1 MTTYYPSIYKNSHVY
16 SKLNSNS
23 IVITTQSGFDDIV
36 AENNTLLICDENGN
50 WRTDNLIN
58 YAKSTDISVLQQK
71 DQELEGNISTNAQNI
86 DNLQQN
92 LNDNYLT
99 NTEVDTK
106 FIDNDE
112 LSTSLAKYVLSSVYN
127 TAITNLTT
135 SATTNLNSIN
145 TLSNNL
151 KNNYYTKTNIN
162 SSLAKYV
169 LSSVYNTAITNLT
182 TSATTNLN
190 SINDLTSNLTN
201 NYYTKSNIDS
211 SLSKYVQSSV
221 YNTAITNLT
230 TSATTN
236 LNSINELTSNLTNNY
251 YTKTNINT
259 SLAKY
264 VQSNVYNTAIT
275 NLTTSTTTN
284 LNSINDLTSNLSN
297 NYYTKTNIDSSL
309 AKYVQSSVYNT
320 AITNLTTST
329 SANLSKISAI
339 QSKQTYILNNIYSNL
354 DTIVNNLSA
363 SLSITSGN
371 YVVEG
376 SVYIYI
382 NDITLMTP
390 KDEFISDVNWL
401 NSLPIL
407 KIFVGDIVVSEILL
421 ETNRPLLVLPI
432 SDYISL
438 SADKTNIKFTITI
451 PNSANINITIDNI
464 LMYKYKIT
472 FKEVI

>member
-135 SATTNLNSIN
+135 STSANLNSIN
-145 TLSNNL
+145 DLSSNL
-151 KNNYYTKTNIN
+151 SNNYYTKTNID
-162 SSLAKYV
+162 SSLAD
-169 LSSVYNTAITNLT
+169 LNTSITANIT
-182 TSATTNLN
+182 
-190 SINDLTSNLTN
+190 SINNL
-201 NYYTKSNIDS
+201 SD
-211 SLSKYVQSSV
+211 
-221 YNTAITNLT
+221 
-230 TSATTN
+230 
-236 LNSINELTSNLTNNY
+236 NLTNNY

-259 SLAKY
+259 SLSKY

-284 LNSINDLTSNLSN
+284 LNSINDLTSNLTN
-297 NYYTKTNIDSSL
+297 NYYTKSDIDSSL
-309 AKYVQSSVYNT
+309 SKYVQSSVYNT
-320 AITNLTTST
+320 AITNL
-329 SANLSKISAI
+329 NNDISAI

>member
-135 SATTNLNSIN
+135 STSANLNSIN

-151 KNNYYTKTNIN
+151 SKNYYTKTNIN
-162 SSLAKYV
+162 TSLSKYV
-169 LSSVYNTAITNLT
+169 QSNVYNTAITNLT
-182 TSATTNLN
+182 TSATTNL
-190 SINDLTSNLTN
+190 SKINDLTSNL
-201 NYYTKSNIDS
+201 S
-211 SLSKYVQSSV
+211 
-221 YNTAITNLT
+221 
-230 TSATTN
+230 
-236 LNSINELTSNLTNNY
+236 NNY
-251 YTKTNINT
+251 YTKTNIDT

-284 LNSINDLTSNLSN
+284 LNSINDLTSNLTN
-297 NYYTKTNIDSSL
+297 NYYTKSDIDSSL
-309 AKYVQSSVYNT
+309 SKYVQSSVYNT
-320 AITNLTTST
+320 AITNL
-329 SANLSKISAI
+329 NNDISAI

>member
-135 SATTNLNSIN
+135 ST
-145 TLSNNL
+145 
-151 KNNYYTKTNIN
+151 
-162 SSLAKYV
+162 
-169 LSSVYNTAITNLT
+169 
-182 TSATTNLN
+182 TTNLN

-201 NYYTKSNIDS
+201 NYYTKTNIDS
-211 SLSKYVQSSV
+211 SLSKY
-221 YNTAITNLT
+221 I
-230 TSATTN
+230 
-236 LNSINELTSNLTNNY
+236 
-251 YTKTNINT
+251 
-259 SLAKY
+259 
-264 VQSNVYNTAIT
+264 
-275 NLTTSTTTN
+275 
-284 LNSINDLTSNLSN
+284 
-297 NYYTKTNIDSSL
+297 
-309 AKYVQSSVYNT
+309 QSSVYNT

>member
-135 SATTNLNSIN
+135 STSANLNSIN

-151 KNNYYTKTNIN
+151 SKNYYTKTNIN
-162 SSLAKYV
+162 TSLSKYV
-169 LSSVYNTAITNLT
+169 QSNVYNTAITNLT
-182 TSATTNLN
+182 TSATTNL
-190 SINDLTSNLTN
+190 SKINDLTSNLSN
-201 NYYTKSNIDS
+201 NYYTKTNIDS
-211 SLSKYVQSSV
+211 SLSKYVQSSD

-251 YTKTNINT
+251 YTK
-259 SLAKY
+259 S
-264 VQSNVYNTAIT
+264 
-275 NLTTSTTTN
+275 
-284 LNSINDLTSNLSN
+284 D
-297 NYYTKTNIDSSL
+297 IDSSL
-309 AKYVQSSVYNT
+309 SKYVQSSVYNT
-320 AITNLTTST
+320 AITNL
-329 SANLSKISAI
+329 NNDISAI

>member
-1 MTTYYPSIYKNSHVY
+1 MESPKN
-16 SKLNSNS
+16 N
-23 IVITTQSGFDDIV
+23 
-36 AENNTLLICDENGN
+36 
-50 WRTDNLIN
+50 
-58 YAKSTDISVLQQK
+58 
-71 DQELEGNISTNAQNI
+71 
-86 DNLQQN
+86 
-92 LNDNYLT
+92 
-99 NTEVDTK
+99 
-106 FIDNDE
+106 
-112 LSTSLAKYVLSSVYN
+112 VYN
-127 TAITNLTT
+127 TAITNLTNST
-135 SATTNLNSIN
+135 SANLSKIN
-145 TLSNNL
+145 DLTSNLS
-151 KNNYYTKTNIN
+151 NNYYTKTNI
-162 SSLAKYV
+162 
-169 LSSVYNTAITNLT
+169 
-182 TSATTNLN
+182 
-190 SINDLTSNLTN
+190 D
-201 NYYTKSNIDS
+201 
-211 SLSKYVQSSV
+211 
-221 YNTAITNLT
+221 
-230 TSATTN
+230 
-236 LNSINELTSNLTNNY
+236 
-251 YTKTNINT
+251 T

-284 LNSINDLTSNLSN
+284 LNSINDLTSNLTN
-297 NYYTKTNIDSSL
+297 NYYTKSDIDSSL
-309 AKYVQSSVYNT
+309 SKYVQSSVYNT
-320 AITNLTTST
+320 AITNL
-329 SANLSKISAI
+329 NNDISAI

>member
-135 SATTNLNSIN
+135 STSANLSKIN
-145 TLSNNL
+145 DLTSNLS
-151 KNNYYTKTNIN
+151 NNYYTKTNI
-162 SSLAKYV
+162 
-169 LSSVYNTAITNLT
+169 
-182 TSATTNLN
+182 
-190 SINDLTSNLTN
+190 D
-201 NYYTKSNIDS
+201 
-211 SLSKYVQSSV
+211 
-221 YNTAITNLT
+221 
-230 TSATTN
+230 
-236 LNSINELTSNLTNNY
+236 
-251 YTKTNINT
+251 T

-284 LNSINDLTSNLSN
+284 LNSINDLTSNLTN
-297 NYYTKTNIDSSL
+297 NYYTKSDIDSSL
-309 AKYVQSSVYNT
+309 SKYVQSSVYNT
-320 AITNLTTST
+320 AITNL
-329 SANLSKISAI
+329 NNDISAI

-354 DTIVNNLSA
+354 DTIANNLSA